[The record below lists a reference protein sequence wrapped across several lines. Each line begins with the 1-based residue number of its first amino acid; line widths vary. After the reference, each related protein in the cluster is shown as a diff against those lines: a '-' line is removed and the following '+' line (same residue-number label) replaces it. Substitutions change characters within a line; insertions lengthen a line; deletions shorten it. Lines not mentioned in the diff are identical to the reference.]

1 MLSTYGLPREYGNI
15 FSFKAHNEY
24 TSKPKD
30 APFILVQIHKSIGLQ
45 HQLSILKTRRHFII
59 L

>member
-1 MLSTYGLPREYGNI
+1 MLSTYGLPKEYGNI
-15 FSFKAHNEY
+15 FSLKAHNKY

-30 APFILVQIHKSIGLQ
+30 TPFSLVQIHKSIGLQ
-45 HQLSILKTRRHFII
+45 HQLSILKTWRHFVI